1 MKSKEIAVAI
11 GVLGLAWHVLSV
23 IKDAERY
30 DSQSDSVAIGADG
43 SEPRQLAAGGGNLDR
58 GHQLVLKR

>member
-30 DSQSDSVAIGADG
+30 DSNLTRWRSAPTGRNLVSLL
-43 SEPRQLAAGGGNLDR
+43 LAEGILIEDISWF
-58 GHQLVLKR
+58 

>member
-30 DSQSDSVAIGADG
+30 DVNLTRWRSAPTGRNLVSLL
-43 SEPRQLAAGGGNLDR
+43 LAEGILIEDISWF
-58 GHQLVLKR
+58 